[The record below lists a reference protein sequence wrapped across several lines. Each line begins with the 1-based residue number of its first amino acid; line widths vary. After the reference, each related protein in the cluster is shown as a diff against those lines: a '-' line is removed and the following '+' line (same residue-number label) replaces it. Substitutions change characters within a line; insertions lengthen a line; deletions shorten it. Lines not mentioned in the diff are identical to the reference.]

1 MHFTPEQIQHMDQRY
16 RARLINSLGGFKSVV
31 LIGTQNAQTQ
41 TNLAIFSSLFHIGA
55 NPALCGLIV
64 RPDSAE
70 RHTLSNI
77 IDTGFYTVNHV
88 HEGIYLAAHQTS
100 ARYPS
105 DTSEFSATGLKEEW
119 LDGFFAP
126 FVTQSVV
133 KFSMQLEE
141 RADLS
146 INGTTLLI
154 GKILDV
160 YLPQHTVSEDGFID
174 LETAGTLTL
183 SGLDSYHRT
192 QKVARLAY
200 AKPDLPPSIL

>member
-1 MHFTPEQIQHMDQRY
+1 MHINPEQIQQMEQRY

-31 LIGTQNAQTQ
+31 LIGTQNVQAQ

-70 RHTLSNI
+70 RHTLGNI
-77 IDTGFYTVNHV
+77 LDTGFYTVNHV

-100 ARYPS
+100 ARYPM
-105 DTSEFSATGLKEEW
+105 DQSEFSATGLKEEW

-133 KFSMQLEE
+133 KFSLQLEQKV
-141 RADLS
+141 DLT

-160 YLPQHTVSEDGFID
+160 YVPQSSLGDDGFID

-192 QKVARLAY
+192 QKLARLAY
-200 AKPDLPPSIL
+200 AKPDTAPRVL

>member
-1 MHFTPEQIQHMDQRY
+1 MRITPEQIQQLDQRY

-31 LIGTQNAQTQ
+31 LIGTQNKQTQ
-41 TNLAIFSSLFHIGA
+41 TNLAIFSSLFHLGA

-77 IDTGFYTVNHV
+77 LETGFYTVNHV

-100 ARYPS
+100 ARYPIEQ
-105 DTSEFSATGLKEEW
+105 SEFSATGLKEEW
-119 LDGFFAP
+119 LDAFFAP
-126 FVTQSVV
+126 FVAQSVV
-133 KFSMQLEE
+133 KLSMQLEQKI
-141 RADLS
+141 DLT

-160 YLPQHTVSEDGFID
+160 YVPQTSLGEDGFVD
-174 LETAGTLTL
+174 LESAGTLAL

-192 QKVARLAY
+192 QKLARLAY
-200 AKPDLPPSIL
+200 AKPDTAPRAI